1 MADDYYKT
9 LGVSRSASAEEIQK
23 AYRKLA
29 RKYHP
34 DLAEDKE
41 KAKTQ
46 FQKVQHAYDVLS
58 DPKKREL
65 FDQYG
70 SEFAQGRNPFQGGQT
85 PNGFDMEQM
94 FGGGGGMPPGGFE
107 EILKQVFGAGA
118 APGAGSAGAG
128 RGFPGGGFR
137 GRGGQRKSEPVKGED
152 LQQTITIPFAT
163 AVLGG
168 KHQLAMQRGDGKVE
182 NLTVTIPAGIS
193 NGKKIRLRGQGYP
206 SPNQGP
212 NGDMLVTVQ
221 VAPHPAFERSGENLL
236 VELPISIFEAI
247 NGSKIDL
254 PTPHGEVTI
263 TVPPGSS
270 SGKRLR
276 LKGMGIKKSDGAA
289 SDLMVELKIVV
300 PEDLDESQ
308 KECLQAFYDSIEHS
322 NLRSGIT
329 W

>member
-41 KAKTQ
+41 KAKQQ

-70 SEFAQGRNPFQGGQT
+70 SEFAQGRNPFQGGQM

-107 EILKQVFGAGA
+107 EILKQVFGANA
-118 APGAGSAGAG
+118 AQGAGSAGPG

-137 GRGGQRKSEPVKGED
+137 GRQRQSSPIKGED
-152 LQQTITIPFAT
+152 LHQSITIPFAT

-168 KHQLAMQRGDGKVE
+168 KHQLAIKRGDEKVE

-193 NGKKIRLRGQGYP
+193 DGKKIRLRGQGYP

-212 NGDMLVTVQ
+212 DGDMLVTVQ
-221 VAPHPAFERSGENLL
+221 VAPHPAYERSGENLL

-276 LKGMGIKKSDGAA
+276 LKGMGIKKSNGAA
-289 SDLMVELKIVV
+289 TDLMVELKIIV
-300 PEDLDESQ
+300 PEDLNESQ
-308 KECLQAFYDSIEHS
+308 KESLQAFYDSIEHPP
-322 NLRSGIT
+322 LRSGIT